1 MRSILIILFFMA
13 LFLTAKSQNWQPG
26 SFYDIKGVKSTG
38 LISLYPGGKSP
49 IKDEAFIGYKE
60 DAKAQPMNLAASDL
74 RSFNVGRDSF
84 IVAAPQ
90 GWSKYRLDFVH
101 VAVDAP
107 IRLFEVAGGG
117 SSGGGS
123 GFRPGISIGAGGGT
137 GGGFNGGGGF
147 GGGMS
152 GGISIPIGRNS
163 GGGGSGRSGKALFFY
178 GINTAEMKPITD
190 ENFVDVMSEIMGDEQ
205 EVVEKIKTRK
215 FGPKSMAKLIEYY
228 YQVSAARGQ

>member
-1 MRSILIILFFMA
+1 MMS

-26 SFYDIKGVKSTG
+26 AFYDVKGTKSTG
-38 LISLYPGGKSP
+38 LISLYPGGKGP

-60 DAKAQPMNLAASDL
+60 DAKAQPMTLSASDL
-74 RSFNVGRDSF
+74 RSFVAGRDSF

-107 IRLFEVAGGG
+107 IRLFAVIGG
-117 SSGGGS
+117 SNSGGGG
-123 GFRPGISIGAGGGT
+123 GFKPGISIGAGAGT

-163 GGGGSGRSGKALFFY
+163 GGSGGGGHSGRALYFY
-178 GINTAEMKPITD
+178 GVNTAEMKPVTD
-190 ENFVDVMSEIMGDEQ
+190 ENFVDVMTEIMGDEPD
-205 EVVEKIKTRK
+205 VVEKSK
-215 FGPKSMAKLIEYY
+215 PKNSVQRQLAN
-228 YQVSAARGQ
+228 